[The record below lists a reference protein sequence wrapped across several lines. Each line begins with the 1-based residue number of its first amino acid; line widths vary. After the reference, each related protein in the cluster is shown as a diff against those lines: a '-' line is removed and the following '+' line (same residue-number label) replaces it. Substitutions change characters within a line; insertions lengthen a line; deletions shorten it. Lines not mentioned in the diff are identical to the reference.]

1 MGLSP
6 QAQAFKHLSLGSGA
20 AWESVQ
26 PAGESM
32 PLRAGSVGRGSPHF
46 LLTLS
51 FKCDKIESASFLH
64 GEPILAP

>member
-1 MGLSP
+1 MNFKS
-6 QAQAFKHLSLGSGA
+6 AFDMPRRKEGVRNETDTLSL
-20 AWESVQ
+20 
-26 PAGESM
+26 ESM